1 MDRTTVIMIK
11 DDSDESVG
19 ADVLERSDKRIK
31 IALDGSDITL
41 ILTRNRAQDKWY
53 TAIKFGM
60 TFQTTGE

>member
-31 IALDGSDITL
+31 VALDGSDITL